1 MNIGKMNYWLTR
13 LLFQLNRFVQLAN
26 FGMLLYLTS
35 KENALVW
42 LLIPAGLA
50 LITAWF
56 FFDNNKIL
64 EEELDYQYLRIPVI
78 RQMRDDI
85 KEIKEGLK
93 T

>member
-50 LITAWF
+50 LTTAWF